1 MTRSPLCDINKYDGV
16 VRALHNL
23 VILGGEIVKILI
35 YVAAICLLAFVV
47 GVSSVQSQPQTF
59 EGYTM
64 ISGPWGAQVC
74 LGRWVPPK
82 DVALSGVCEGQLMDM
97 AQFTAGFTKMSAD
110 RLDQAVLLL
119 GLIDQKLALNNDLVN
134 RLLESTVRT
143 QTSMDQQVSQTDEL
157 LRETITRRFDA
168 LSEEILA
175 SDQFREELLRLK
187 EDILKEVEKRYPA
200 RTAPQKK

>member
-1 MTRSPLCDINKYDGV
+1 
-16 VRALHNL
+16 
-23 VILGGEIVKILI
+23 
-35 YVAAICLLAFVV
+35 
-47 GVSSVQSQPQTF
+47 
-59 EGYTM
+59 
-64 ISGPWGAQVC
+64 
-74 LGRWVPPK
+74 
-82 DVALSGVCEGQLMDM
+82 MDM

>member
-1 MTRSPLCDINKYDGV
+1 MTNSPLCDINNYDGV
-16 VRALHNL
+16 VKALLNL
-23 VILGGEIVKILI
+23 SFLAGGTMKTLFCVTT
-35 YVAAICLLAFVV
+35 ICSLLFVV
-47 GVSSVQSQPQTF
+47 DVSSVQSQPQTF
-59 EGYTM
+59 EGYTV

-82 DVALSGVCEGQLMDM
+82 DVAMPGVCEGQLMDM

-119 GLIDQKLALNNDLVN
+119 GLIDQRLALNNDLVSQ
-134 RLLESTVRT
+134 LLESTVRT

-187 EDILKEVEKRYPA
+187 EDILKEVERQYQARPA
-200 RTAPQKK
+200 PSKK

>member
-1 MTRSPLCDINKYDGV
+1 MTNSPLCDINKEERV
-16 VRALHNL
+16 AKALLNL
-23 VILGGEIVKILI
+23 SVLSGGTVKTLV
-35 YVAAICLLAFVV
+35 YVTAICSLFVV
-47 GVSSVQSQPQTF
+47 DVASVQSQPQTF